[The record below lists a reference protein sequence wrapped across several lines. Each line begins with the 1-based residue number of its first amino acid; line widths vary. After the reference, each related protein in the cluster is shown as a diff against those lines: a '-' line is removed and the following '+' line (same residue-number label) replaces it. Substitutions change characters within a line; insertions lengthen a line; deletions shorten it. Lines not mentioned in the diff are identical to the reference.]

1 MTKKQGL
8 VAPLRPYASAL
19 FSFAQDLSSSAV
31 VTSVRRDTAKQAQL
45 YNRYLSGKSPYPAAA
60 PGTSKHERG
69 LAFDLGGLDA
79 SQLRQLGEIWESWGG
94 RWGGRFSKP
103 DPIHFEV

>member
-8 VAPLRPYASAL
+8 VAGLRPYASTL
-19 FSFAQDLSSSAV
+19 FAFAQQLSPSAV
-31 VTSVRRDTAKQAQL
+31 VTSVRRDATKQAQL
-45 YNRYLSGKSPYPAAA
+45 YNRYITGKSAYPAAA

-69 LAFDLGGLDA
+69 LAFDLGGLSA

-94 RWGGRFSKP
+94 RWGGRFSHS
-103 DPIHFEV
+103 DPIHFEA